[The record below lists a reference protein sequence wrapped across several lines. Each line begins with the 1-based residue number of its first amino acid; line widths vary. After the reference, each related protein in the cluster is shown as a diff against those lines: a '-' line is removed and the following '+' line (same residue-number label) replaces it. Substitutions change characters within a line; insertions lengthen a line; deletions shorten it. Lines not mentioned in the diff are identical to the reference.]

1 MKIAEEKGLEKLQQ
15 EFQKLKE
22 RVKNYEQQFEAKVQ
36 EHPVASVGIAFGAGV
51 ALGALVGF
59 LMNRRR

>member
-22 RVKNYEQQFEAKVQ
+22 KVKSYEQQFEAKVQ

-51 ALGALVGF
+51 ALGALVGY